1 MGSITKRGKR
11 YLARAQY
18 TRNYIPN
25 NASKV
30 FDSELEALVWIEKTE
45 KSMRLGKSQAIDTT
59 KKVKDAVI
67 RYRDEVSPTK
77 KSKEYEINRLN
88 YFLRMKSFPS
98 EVPLH
103 TLITRDIATWRN
115 SRNISNSS
123 KNREISLLSAV
134 FEMARIEW
142 NWMEKNPTRDLK
154 RLTPPPPR
162 NRRISDFEI
171 KLLLENLE
179 FADQPPT
186 MQKHKVGLI
195 FLLALETA
203 MRQSEI
209 TTLDWSQVS
218 LRERSV
224 TLLATKNGDRR
235 QVPLSSRARELFEL
249 MNPKSHGNIF
259 NITADTVCTT
269 FRKAVKECNIIDLTF
284 HDSRHEACTRLAQKL
299 AVLDLAKMIGH
310 RDTKSLMIYYNP
322 TVAELVDRL
331 G

>member
-1 MGSITKRGKR
+1 MGSITKRGKK

-18 TRNYIPN
+18 TRNYVPEN
-25 NASKV
+25 SSKV
-30 FDSELEALVWIEKTE
+30 FDNKLDALMWIERTE
-45 KSMRLGKSQAIDTT
+45 KSMRLGKSQSIDTT
-59 KKVKDAVI
+59 KRLKDAVI
-67 RYRDEVSPTK
+67 RYRDEISPTK
-77 KSKEYEINRLN
+77 KGRDYEVKKLN
-88 YFLRMKSFPS
+88 HFLRMKSFPS
-98 EVPLH
+98 TTPLH
-103 TLITRDIATWRN
+103 MLITRDIATWRN

-123 KNREISLLSAV
+123 KNREVSLLSAV
-134 FEMARIEW
+134 FEVARVEW

-154 RLTPPPPR
+154 RLPPPPPR

-179 FADQPPT
+179 FDDQPPT

-195 FLLALETA
+195 FSLALETA

-209 TTLDWSQVS
+209 STLDWSQVS
-218 LRERSV
+218 IKERSV
-224 TLLATKNGDRR
+224 TLLETKNGDRR
-235 QVPLSSRARELFEL
+235 QVPLSKRAQSLFQL
-249 MNPKSHGNIF
+249 MSPKNHGVIF
-259 NITADTVCTT
+259 DVTAATVSTM
-269 FRKAVKECNIIDLTF
+269 FRRAVKECSILDLTF

-322 TVAELVDRL
+322 TIAELADRL

>member
-1 MGSITKRGKR
+1 MGSVTKRGKR

-18 TRNYIPN
+18 TRNYIKETKSQSFN
-25 NASKV
+25 SHL
-30 FDSELEALVWIEKTE
+30 DALMWVERTE
-45 KSMRLGKSQAIDTT
+45 KSLRLGKSQAIDTT
-59 KKVKDAVI
+59 KKLKDAVI

-88 YFLRMKSFPS
+88 SFLRMKSFPS

-171 KLLLENLE
+171 KLLLDNLE

-209 TTLDWSQVS
+209 ATLDWSQVS

-235 QVPLSSRARELFEL
+235 QVPLSSRAQALFQL

-259 NITADTVCTT
+259 SITADTVCTT

-310 RDTKSLMIYYNP
+310 RDTRSLMIYYNP
-322 TVAELVDRL
+322 TIAELADRL

>member
-1 MGSITKRGKR
+1 MGSVTKRGKR

-18 TRNYIPN
+18 TRNYIKETKSRSFN
-25 NASKV
+25 SHL
-30 FDSELEALVWIEKTE
+30 DALMWIEKTE
-45 KSMRLGKSQAIDTT
+45 KSLRLGKSQAIDTT

-88 YFLRMKSFPS
+88 YFLKMKSFPS

-134 FEMARIEW
+134 FEVARIEW

-171 KLLLENLE
+171 KLLLDNLE

-209 TTLDWSQVS
+209 ATLDWSQVS

-299 AVLDLAKMIGH
+299 AVLDLAKTIGH

-322 TVAELVDRL
+322 TIAELADRL

>member
-18 TRNYIPN
+18 TRNYITETRSQSFN
-25 NASKV
+25 SKL
-30 FDSELEALVWIEKTE
+30 DALMWIEKTE
-45 KSMRLGKSQAIDTT
+45 KSMRLGKSQEVDTT
-59 KKVKDAVI
+59 KTLQDAVI

-77 KSKEYEINRLN
+77 KGKEYEINRLN

-98 EVPLH
+98 KRSLNS
-103 TLITRDIATWRN
+103 LITKDIATWRR
-115 SRNISNSS
+115 SRDISDSS

-134 FEMARIEW
+134 FEVARIEW

-154 RLTPPPPR
+154 RLNSPPPR

-171 KLLLENLE
+171 GLLLNNLGFE
-179 FADQPPT
+179 EQTPA
-186 MQKHKVGLI
+186 MQKQKVGLI

-209 TTLDWSQVS
+209 ATLDWSQVS

-235 QVPLSSRARELFEL
+235 QVPLSLRALGLFQL
-249 MNPKSHGNIF
+249 MKPKSHGNIF

-299 AVLDLAKMIGH
+299 KVLDLAAMIGH
-310 RDTKSLMIYYNP
+310 RDLKSLMIYYNP
-322 TVAELVDRL
+322 TVTEIAHQLD
-331 G
+331 

>member
-1 MGSITKRGKR
+1 
-11 YLARAQY
+11 
-18 TRNYIPN
+18 
-25 NASKV
+25 
-30 FDSELEALVWIEKTE
+30 
-45 KSMRLGKSQAIDTT
+45 MRLGKSQEIDTT
-59 KKVKDAVI
+59 KTLKDAVI

-77 KSKEYEINRLN
+77 KGKDYEVNCLN

-98 EVPLH
+98 AMPLH

-134 FEMARIEW
+134 FEVARIEW

-154 RLTPPPPR
+154 RLTPPPAR

-171 KLLLENLE
+171 KVLLENLE
-179 FADQPPT
+179 FTDQPPT

-209 TTLDWSQVS
+209 ATLDWSQVS

-235 QVPLSSRARELFEL
+235 QVPLFSRARELFEL
-249 MNPKSHGNIF
+249 MSPKSHGNIF
-259 NITADTVCTT
+259 NITADTVCMT
-269 FRKAVKECNIIDLTF
+269 FRKAVKECKIIDLTF
-284 HDSRHEACTRLAQKL
+284 HDSCHEACTRLAQKL

-322 TVAELVDRL
+322 TVGELADRL

>member
-67 RYRDEVSPTK
+67 HYRDEVSPTK

-134 FEMARIEW
+134 FEVARIEW

-162 NRRISDFEI
+162 NRRISDF
-171 KLLLENLE
+171 
-179 FADQPPT
+179 
-186 MQKHKVGLI
+186 
-195 FLLALETA
+195 
-203 MRQSEI
+203 
-209 TTLDWSQVS
+209 
-218 LRERSV
+218 
-224 TLLATKNGDRR
+224 
-235 QVPLSSRARELFEL
+235 
-249 MNPKSHGNIF
+249 
-259 NITADTVCTT
+259 
-269 FRKAVKECNIIDLTF
+269 
-284 HDSRHEACTRLAQKL
+284 
-299 AVLDLAKMIGH
+299 
-310 RDTKSLMIYYNP
+310 
-322 TVAELVDRL
+322 
-331 G
+331 

>member
-77 KSKEYEINRLN
+77 KSKEYEVNRLN

-115 SRNISNSS
+115 SRNISNQS

-134 FEMARIEW
+134 FELDG
-142 NWMEKNPTRDLK
+142 EK
-154 RLTPPPPR
+154 
-162 NRRISDFEI
+162 SD
-171 KLLLENLE
+171 
-179 FADQPPT
+179 
-186 MQKHKVGLI
+186 
-195 FLLALETA
+195 
-203 MRQSEI
+203 S
-209 TTLDWSQVS
+209 
-218 LRERSV
+218 
-224 TLLATKNGDRR
+224 
-235 QVPLSSRARELFEL
+235 
-249 MNPKSHGNIF
+249 
-259 NITADTVCTT
+259 
-269 FRKAVKECNIIDLTF
+269 
-284 HDSRHEACTRLAQKL
+284 
-299 AVLDLAKMIGH
+299 
-310 RDTKSLMIYYNP
+310 
-322 TVAELVDRL
+322 
-331 G
+331 

>member
-1 MGSITKRGKR
+1 
-11 YLARAQY
+11 
-18 TRNYIPN
+18 
-25 NASKV
+25 
-30 FDSELEALVWIEKTE
+30 
-45 KSMRLGKSQAIDTT
+45 
-59 KKVKDAVI
+59 
-67 RYRDEVSPTK
+67 
-77 KSKEYEINRLN
+77 
-88 YFLRMKSFPS
+88 MKSFPS

-134 FEMARIEW
+134 FEVARIEW

-209 TTLDWSQVS
+209 ATLDWSQVS

-284 HDSRHEACTRLAQKL
+284 HDSRHEACTRLARKL
-299 AVLDLAKMIGH
+299 DVLDLAKVIGH

-322 TVAELVDRL
+322 TVSELADRL

>member
-1 MGSITKRGKR
+1 MGSITKRGKK

-18 TRNYIPN
+18 TRNYITETRSQSFN
-25 NASKV
+25 SKL
-30 FDSELEALVWIEKTE
+30 DALMWIEKTE
-45 KSMRLGKSQAIDTT
+45 KSMRLGKSQEIDTT
-59 KKVKDAVI
+59 KTLKDAVI

-77 KSKEYEINRLN
+77 KGKEYEINRLN
-88 YFLRMKSFPS
+88 YFLRMKSFPAKM
-98 EVPLH
+98 PLH

-134 FEMARIEW
+134 FEKARIEW

-154 RLTPPPPR
+154 RLMPPPPR

-209 TTLDWSQVS
+209 ATLDWSQVS
-218 LRERSV
+218 LDECSV
-224 TLLATKNGDRR
+224 RLLATKNGERR
-235 QVPLSSRARELFEL
+235 EVPLSPRALELFEL

-259 NITADTVCTT
+259 NISADTVCTT

-284 HDSRHEACTRLAQKL
+284 HDSRHEACTRLARFFT
-299 AVLDLAKMIGH
+299 VLELAKIIGH
-310 RDTKSLMIYYNP
+310 RDLKSLMIYFNP
-322 TVAELVDRL
+322 TTKELA
-331 G
+331 GKFK